1 MMHMERPDFVTVKA
15 AVKQMQA
22 RLEVEADAADQWA
35 SLLRNRGMTEA
46 AVVARGASQ
55 ALTDAVGRLRKV
67 HELLIVEQEK
77 PEKHHSDD

>member
-1 MMHMERPDFVTVKA
+1 MHMERPDFVTVKA

-35 SLLRNRGMTEA
+35 SLLRSRGMTEA